1 MAGWL
6 GVTVEQAPKGAPV
19 GKEMTGTAVE
29 TSNTIAT
36 RGLMFQ
42 CVLHLHNNKSII
54 ERFIENDIGRLAVC
68 S

>member
-42 CVLHLHNNKSII
+42 CVLHLHNGKESQKSWNFVKSSTIH
-54 ERFIENDIGRLAVC
+54 
-68 S
+68 